1 MCGIHVHTV
10 NISDFVF
17 SHVCH
22 ASDMFLSLEGSESL
36 CTLLTLEQISLMY
49 IFVCYY
55 DEHFCLILGFYFRIE
70 KVVGVEEEVE
80 GVEEVEEVEGVEE
93 VESLPQLQHQSHQVM
108 II

>member
-1 MCGIHVHTV
+1 MGYMSTQLTFQILFFPMYVMQVT
-10 NISDFVF
+10 FF
-17 SHVCH
+17 
-22 ASDMFLSLEGSESL
+22 SLEGSESL